1 MRGDSAVGR
10 VLPRRSERVDGG
22 VDRWSLA
29 LSRARPRAENPP
41 RAAGGGRRPHC
52 RGEALFQLKK
62 PGDPM
67 AATQKTATHVHEDEM
82 HLDHP
87 PQVHHEGHDHEH
99 DHEHPVEPVEVLR
112 VLFVALAAAA
122 VWFHL
127 WEPFHRVSVIGL
139 AATLIGGYPIFKEAF
154 ENIVERRMTM
164 ELSMTI
170 ALLSALA
177 IGEFFTAL
185 VITAFVLGAEILEG
199 LTVGRGRRAI
209 QDMLDFLPQIA
220 SVLRDGQIVEAP
232 TQTIL
237 PGEIVVIRPGSRIPV
252 DGQVVSGHSFVEEA
266 AITGE
271 PMPSEKAAGKEV
283 YAGTINQAG
292 SLQVRADRLG
302 KETTFGK
309 IIEAVEKAE
318 HSRAPIQKMADRLA
332 GYLVYFALG
341 AAVLTFLITHN
352 IRSTISVIIVAGA
365 CGIAVGTPLAILGA
379 IGRAARHGS
388 IIKGGIYLEAL
399 GQLNTVFLDKTG
411 TLTFG
416 VPLVTEV
423 NPAPGVTESSILE
436 AAASAESSSEHPL
449 GRAIVRVAELRNIP
463 VSQPAHFEYRI
474 GRGVLA
480 EVEGKETVAG
490 NRALFAELGLTL
502 PERSSTEGT
511 EIFVA
516 REGRYV
522 GSVVVA
528 DQLRPGS
535 ASAVRALQQ
544 MKIDVV
550 LLTGD
555 TRKTAQAVAGQL
567 GIRNVHAE
575 LLPEQKTR
583 HIAEQVREGRVVA
596 MLGDG
601 INDAPALSE
610 ATVGVAMGAGTDV
623 ARESADVVLIG
634 NDLMKF
640 VETVR
645 VAKSCRSIILQN
657 FYGTLIVD
665 TIGIGLASAG
675 YLNPLLAA
683 FIHVASEL
691 TFILN
696 STRLLPPRESQH
708 VSIRDEVPA
717 AS

>member
-1 MRGDSAVGR
+1 MTVTHENAPH
-10 VLPRRSERVDGG
+10 LLEHKLQANHPR
-22 VDRWSLA
+22 
-29 LSRARPRAENPP
+29 
-41 RAAGGGRRPHC
+41 
-52 RGEALFQLKK
+52 Q
-62 PGDPM
+62 
-67 AATQKTATHVHEDEM
+67 Q
-82 HLDHP
+82 
-87 PQVHHEGHDHEH
+87 HHESHDLEQ
-99 DHEHPVEPVEVLR
+99 DHKHAFETLEVLR
-112 VLFVALAAAA
+112 VVFVALAAAA

-127 WEPFHRVSVIGL
+127 WEPFHLVSVIGL

-154 ENIVERRMTM
+154 ENIIERRMTM

-170 ALLSALA
+170 ALVSALA

-185 VITAFVLGAEILEG
+185 VITAFVLAAEILEG

-209 QDMLDFLPQIA
+209 QDMLDFLPQVA
-220 SVLRDGQIVEAP
+220 SVLREGQIVDVP
-232 TQTIL
+232 TQSIL

-252 DGQVVSGHSFVEEA
+252 DGLVVTGHSFVEEA

-271 PMPSEKAAGKEV
+271 PMPSEKTAGKEV

-292 SLQVRADRLG
+292 SLKVRADRLG
-302 KETTFGK
+302 KKTTFGK

-365 CGIAVGTPLAILGA
+365 CGIAAGTPLAILGA

-416 VPLVTEV
+416 MPLVTEV
-423 NPAPGVTESSILE
+423 NPATGESERVLLE

-449 GRAIVRVAELRNIP
+449 GRAIVRLAEQRNIP
-463 VSQPAHFEYRI
+463 VCQPVHFEYRI

-480 EVEGKETVAG
+480 EVNGEETVAG
-490 NRALFAELGLTL
+490 NRPLFVELGLTL
-502 PERSSTEGT
+502 PERAAAEGT

-516 REGRYV
+516 RNGLYI
-522 GSVVVA
+522 GSLVVA
-528 DQLRPGS
+528 DQLRPGP
-535 ASAVRALQQ
+535 ASAVKALQE
-544 MKIDVV
+544 MKIQVV

-555 TRKTAQAVAGQL
+555 TRRTAQAIAREL

-575 LLPEQKTR
+575 LLPDQKTSF
-583 HIAEQVREGRVVA
+583 IAEQVREGRVVA

-645 VAKSCRSIILQN
+645 VARSCRGIILQN

-665 TIGIGLASAG
+665 TIGIGLAAAG

-696 STRLLPPRESQH
+696 STRLLPPKESHRVSSREQT
-708 VSIRDEVPA
+708 PA
-717 AS
+717 PI

>member
-1 MRGDSAVGR
+1 MAVTH
-10 VLPRRSERVDGG
+10 E
-22 VDRWSLA
+22 
-29 LSRARPRAENPP
+29 
-41 RAAGGGRRPHC
+41 
-52 RGEALFQLKK
+52 
-62 PGDPM
+62 
-67 AATQKTATHVHEDEM
+67 TATPFREYEQHSDFPHR
-82 HLDHP
+82 HLEESHS
-87 PQVHHEGHDHEH
+87 EEH
-99 DHEHPVEPVEVLR
+99 DHEHAFELIEVLR

-139 AATLIGGYPIFKEAF
+139 AATLIGGYPIFKEAV
-154 ENIVERRMTM
+154 ENIIERRMTM

-185 VITAFVLGAEILEG
+185 VITAFVLAAEILEG

-209 QDMLDFLPQIA
+209 QDMLDFLPQTA
-220 SVLRDGQIVEAP
+220 SVLRNGQIVEVP
-232 TQTIL
+232 TQTIH

-252 DGQVVSGHSFVEEA
+252 DGQVVQGHSFVEEA

-271 PMPSEKAAGKEV
+271 SMPSEKSAGKEV

-365 CGIAVGTPLAILGA
+365 CGIAAGTPLAILGA

-416 VPLVTEV
+416 MPAVTEV
-423 NPAPGVTESSILE
+423 NPASGVTERSLIE

-449 GRAIVRVAELRNIP
+449 GRAIVRFAEQKNIP
-463 VSQPAHFEYRI
+463 ASHPAHFEYRI

-480 EVEGKETVAG
+480 LVQGEQIVVG
-490 NRALFAELGLTL
+490 NRTLFAELGLTT
-502 PERSSTEGT
+502 PERAASEGT
-511 EIFVA
+511 EIFIA
-516 REGRYV
+516 RN
-522 GSVVVA
+522 GSCIGSIVVA
-528 DQLRPGS
+528 DQLRPSS
-535 ASAVRALQQ
+535 ASAVQSLQN
-544 MKIDVV
+544 MKIEVV

-555 TRKTAQAVAGQL
+555 TRQTAQAVASQL

-575 LLPEQKTR
+575 LLPDQKTAF
-583 HIAEQVREGRVVA
+583 IAEQVRQGRVVA

-645 VAKSCRSIILQN
+645 IARHCRSIILQN
-657 FYGTLIVD
+657 FYGTLVVD
-665 TIGIGLASAG
+665 TIGIGLAAAG

-696 STRLLPPRESQH
+696 STRLLPPRESKRIAGPEQTP
-708 VSIRDEVPA
+708 VPI
-717 AS
+717 

>member
-1 MRGDSAVGR
+1 MSVT
-10 VLPRRSERVDGG
+10 SERHDSHG
-22 VDRWSLA
+22 LT
-29 LSRARPRAENPP
+29 
-41 RAAGGGRRPHC
+41 
-52 RGEALFQLKK
+52 GEA
-62 PGDPM
+62 
-67 AATQKTATHVHEDEM
+67 
-82 HLDHP
+82 HP
-87 PQVHHEGHDHEH
+87 HSACASCCESPAEHDHDHEH
-99 DHEHPVEPVEVLR
+99 GFEIVEVLR
-112 VLFVALAAAA
+112 VVFVALAAAA

-170 ALLSALA
+170 ALASALA
-177 IGEFFTAL
+177 IGEFFTAQ

-209 QDMLDFLPQIA
+209 QDMLKFLPQTA
-220 SVLRDGQIVEAP
+220 SVLRDGQTLEVA
-232 TQTIL
+232 TDTIL
-237 PGEIVVIRPGSRIPV
+237 PGEIVLIRPGSRIPV

-271 PMPSEKAAGKEV
+271 PMPSEKIAGSAV
-283 YAGTINQAG
+283 YAGAINQAG
-292 SLQVRADRLG
+292 TLQVLAERLG

-309 IIEAVEKAE
+309 IIEAVERAE
-318 HSRAPIQKMADRLA
+318 HSRAPIQKTADRLA

-352 IRSTISVIIVAGA
+352 IRSTISVVIVAGA
-365 CGIAVGTPLAILGA
+365 CGIAAGTPLAILGA
-379 IGRAARHGS
+379 IGRAARLGS

-399 GQLNTVFLDKTG
+399 GHLDTVFLDKTG
-411 TLTFG
+411 TLTYG
-416 VPLVTEV
+416 MPLVTEV
-423 NPAPGVTESSILE
+423 NAVPGISEQAMLQV
-436 AAASAESSSEHPL
+436 AANAESGSEHPL
-449 GRAIVRVAELRNIP
+449 GRAIVRFAEQRNIP
-463 VSQPAHFEYRI
+463 VSHPDHFEYRI

-480 EVEGKETVAG
+480 SLHGQQTIVGSRT
-490 NRALFAELGLTL
+490 LLAELGIDL
-502 PERSSTEGT
+502 PQRADAAHGT
-511 EIFVA
+511 EVLVA
-516 REGRYV
+516 QGGRYL
-522 GSVVVA
+522 GSILVT
-528 DQLRPGS
+528 DQLRDSS
-535 ASAVRALQQ
+535 APAVRVLTD
-544 MKIDVV
+544 MGIKVV

-555 TRKTAQAVAGQL
+555 AKAVAEAVADRL
-567 GIRNVHAE
+567 GIIQAYSE
-575 LLPEQKTR
+575 LLPEQKTAF
-583 HIAEQVREGRVVA
+583 IGEQVKKGRTVA

-645 VAKSCRSIILQN
+645 IARNCRRIIFQN
-657 FYGTLIVD
+657 FCGTLIVD
-665 TIGIGLASAG
+665 TIGIGLAAVG
-675 YLNPLLAA
+675 LLNPLLAA

-696 STRLLPPRESQH
+696 STRLLPPREKGVTAGHEQAP
-708 VSIRDEVPA
+708 VQV
-717 AS
+717 

>member
-1 MRGDSAVGR
+1 MAV
-10 VLPRRSERVDGG
+10 
-22 VDRWSLA
+22 
-29 LSRARPRAENPP
+29 
-41 RAAGGGRRPHC
+41 
-52 RGEALFQLKK
+52 
-62 PGDPM
+62 
-67 AATQKTATHVHEDEM
+67 VHERNTPADLSQIAEAGSHLPEPTDTHEEQDDE
-82 HLDHP
+82 HGFEIADI
-87 PQVHHEGHDHEH
+87 
-99 DHEHPVEPVEVLR
+99 LR
-112 VLFVALAAAA
+112 VIFVAVAAAA
-122 VWFHL
+122 VWCHL

-154 ENIVERRMTM
+154 ENIIERRMTM

-170 ALLSALA
+170 ALVSALA

-220 SVLRDGQIVEAP
+220 SVLRNDQVIEVD
-232 TQTIL
+232 TNTIL
-237 PGEIVVIRPGSRIPV
+237 PGEIVLIRPGSRIPV
-252 DGQVVSGHSFVEEA
+252 DGHVVSGHSFVEQA

-271 PMPSEKAAGKEV
+271 PMPSEKTIGSEV

-292 SLQVRADRLG
+292 TLQVRVDRLG

-309 IIEAVEKAE
+309 IIEAVENAE
-318 HSRAPIQKMADRLA
+318 HSRAPIQKTADRLA

-341 AAVLTFLITHN
+341 AAVLTFILTHN

-365 CGIAVGTPLAILGA
+365 CGIAAGTPLAILGA

-399 GQLNTVFLDKTG
+399 GQLDTVFLDKTG
-411 TLTFG
+411 TLTYG
-416 VPLVTEV
+416 VPLVTKISTG
-423 NPAPGVTESSILE
+423 PGISERTLLE
-436 AAASAESSSEHPL
+436 AAGSAERNSEHPL
-449 GRAIVRVAELRNIP
+449 GRAIVRFAEQQRITIVEP
-463 VSQPAHFEYRI
+463 EHFEYRI

-480 EVEGKETVAG
+480 SLDGEQAVVGS
-490 NRALFAELGLTL
+490 RALFKELGIAL
-502 PERSSTEGT
+502 PQHAGTADGT
-511 EIFVA
+511 EILVA
-516 REGRYV
+516 RGGRYH
-522 GSVVVA
+522 GSVLVT
-528 DQLRPGS
+528 DQLRPS
-535 ASAVRALQQ
+535 AIAAVKALQE
-544 MKIDVV
+544 MKIKVI

-555 TRKTAQAVAGQL
+555 TRGAAETVADHL
-567 GIRNVHAE
+567 GIVQVYPE
-575 LLPEQKTR
+575 LLPQQKASF
-583 HIAEQVREGRVVA
+583 IAEQVRKGRTVA

-634 NDLMKF
+634 NDLTKF
-640 VETVR
+640 VETVQ
-645 VAKSCRSIILQN
+645 VARNCRRIILQN

-665 TIGIGLASAG
+665 TAGIGLAAAG
-675 YLNPLLAA
+675 FLNPLLAT

-696 STRLLPPRESQH
+696 STRLLPPREKGKVADNQQEPAH
-708 VSIRDEVPA
+708 V
-717 AS
+717 

>member
-1 MRGDSAVGR
+1 
-10 VLPRRSERVDGG
+10 
-22 VDRWSLA
+22 
-29 LSRARPRAENPP
+29 
-41 RAAGGGRRPHC
+41 
-52 RGEALFQLKK
+52 
-62 PGDPM
+62 M
-67 AATQKTATHVHEDEM
+67 AATHETAPHVHEDEM
-82 HLDHP
+82 HSGHQ
-87 PQVHHEGHDHEH
+87 PQQHHEGHDQEH
-99 DHEHPVEPVEVLR
+99 DHEHAFELVEVLR

-139 AATLIGGYPIFKEAF
+139 AATLIGGFPIFKEAV
-154 ENIVERRMTM
+154 ENIIERRMTM

-170 ALLSALA
+170 ALVSALA

-209 QDMLDFLPQIA
+209 QDMLDFLPQVA
-220 SVLRDGQIVEAP
+220 SVLRNGQIVEAP

-271 PMPSEKAAGKEV
+271 PMPSEKMAGKEV

-318 HSRAPIQKMADRLA
+318 HSRAPIQKMADRMA

-365 CGIAVGTPLAILGA
+365 CGIAAGTPLAILGA

-416 VPLVTEV
+416 TPSVTEV
-423 NPAPGVTESSILE
+423 NPAPGVSESSLIE
-436 AAASAESSSEHPL
+436 AAAGVESSSEHPL
-449 GRAIVRVAELRNIP
+449 GRAIVRLAEQRNIP

-490 NRALFAELGLTL
+490 NRALFAELGLTP
-502 PERSSTEGT
+502 PEHTAAEGT

-516 REGRYV
+516 RNGKYI

-535 ASAVRALQQ
+535 ASAVKALQE
-544 MKIDVV
+544 MKIEVV

-555 TRKTAQAVAGQL
+555 TRQTAQAVARQL
-567 GIRNVHAE
+567 GIRNVYAE
-575 LLPEQKTR
+575 LLPEQKT
-583 HIAEQVREGRVVA
+583 HQIAEQVREGRVVA

-640 VETVR
+640 VETVG
-645 VAKSCRSIILQN
+645 VARNCRRIILQN

-665 TIGIGLASAG
+665 TIGIGLAAAG

-696 STRLLPPRESQH
+696 STRLLPPRESQP
-708 VSIRDEVPA
+708 IRGQEETPVPI
-717 AS
+717 

>member
-1 MRGDSAVGR
+1 MT
-10 VLPRRSERVDGG
+10 VLHENETRHSE
-22 VDRWSLA
+22 LEEHA
-29 LSRARPRAENPP
+29 
-41 RAAGGGRRPHC
+41 
-52 RGEALFQLKK
+52 
-62 PGDPM
+62 DPSQH
-67 AATQKTATHVHEDEM
+67 AIHEE
-82 HLDHP
+82 
-87 PQVHHEGHDHEH
+87 HEH
-99 DHEHPVEPVEVLR
+99 GFELVEVLR
-112 VLFVALAAAA
+112 VVFVALAAAA

-127 WEPFHRVSVIGL
+127 WEPFHRVNVIGL
-139 AATLIGGYPIFKEAF
+139 AATLIGGYPIFKEAI
-154 ENIVERRMTM
+154 ENIVQRRMTM

-170 ALLSALA
+170 ALVSAMA

-185 VITAFVLGAEILEG
+185 VITAFVLAAEILEG

-209 QDMLDFLPQIA
+209 QDMLDFLPQVA
-220 SVLRDGQIVEAP
+220 SVLRAGQILEVP
-232 TQTIL
+232 TLSIL

-252 DGQVVSGHSFVEEA
+252 DGEVVGGHSYVEQA

-271 PMPSEKAAGKEV
+271 PMPSEKFAGCDV

-318 HSRAPIQKMADRLA
+318 QSRAPIQKMADRLA

-341 AAVLTFLITHN
+341 AALLTFLITHN

-365 CGIAVGTPLAILGA
+365 CGIAAGTPLAILGA
-379 IGRAARHGS
+379 IGRAARYGS

-416 VPLVTEV
+416 MPSVTEV
-423 NPAPGVTESSILE
+423 NAAPGILE
-436 AAASAESSSEHPL
+436 GALLQIAACAESSSEHPL
-449 GRAIVRVAELRNIP
+449 GRAIVRFAEQQNI
-463 VSQPAHFEYRI
+463 SISHPAHFEYRI

-480 EVEGKETVAG
+480 LSRGEQTVVG
-490 NRALFAELGLTL
+490 NRTLFTELSITL
-502 PERSSTEGT
+502 PEHAVAAEAT

-516 REGRYV
+516 RG
-522 GSVVVA
+522 GSYLGSIVVS
-528 DQLRPGS
+528 DQLRPS
-535 ASAVRALQQ
+535 SVSAVRALQD
-544 MKIDVV
+544 MNIDVV

-555 TRKTAQAVAGQL
+555 TKQSAQAVARHL
-567 GIRNVHAE
+567 GIHDVHAE

-583 HIAEQVREGRVVA
+583 LIAEQVRDGRVVA

-634 NDLMKF
+634 NDLANF

-645 VAKSCRSIILQN
+645 VARNCRRIIMQN

-665 TIGIGLASAG
+665 TIGIGLAAAG
-675 YLNPLLAA
+675 FLNPLLAA
-683 FIHVASEL
+683 FIHVSSEL

-696 STRLLPPRESQH
+696 STRLLAPREKEGA
-708 VSIRDEVPA
+708 SIPFA
-717 AS
+717 ASSAV